1 MGSTLSVGIDCP
13 TSSGAVDGIAVT
25 VALQKLTKIED
36 LAHFTVNSA
45 RTGHSA
51 IASHALGIYG
61 NAGEA
66 ALRLKLRVDSE
77 RDMSSLSFNTPEDYF
92 PYVCALAH
100 EVKMSLEE
108 LTEGQGQVD
117 EKLSQCQDDIAEKL
131 SVIRS
136 AMSQVKDWC
145 NEHRTVT
152 STSETRTSGDSND
165 YTGPTRIFIKHFVDQ
180 GQGVKSIS
188 ETFVHIPDFNEVHD
202 LGARLLQENGLAV
215 YDFILDLDGTVLQN
229 SNTLPLLKALVQEMH
244 HISAQQPSA
253 TLFLKL
259 RGDNP
264 YSAPITAVKS
274 VPNALQC
281 EFSSPRA
288 ADFLDSGQEKFLICI
303 EGNIGSRKSDLIMK
317 LLEINGLGTPCE
329 VCGTATSL
337 SKGQESVLVIR
348 EPLSTLGDE
357 MQAFYDALKAA
368 EGLTD
373 QQRNRSSRFEEG
385 MFDHHFWVAT
395 ESRIRKRHVI
405 SERSMDAKIYV
416 FNELNYEQ
424 NRLLKE
430 ARDKMK
436 KTFEED
442 VRGKKGLEPHAI
454 IFFDI
459 EVGHAMERIRERGRK
474 SEKDITPNYLQAIE
488 DKYAKLYP
496 KGPEAKPHVIRLES
510 NQPMEDTLVAIQN
523 KLPPVLKASRTSAS
537 NEEIANFMRFFQDLR
552 SEPPAAAASSS

>member
-1 MGSTLSVGIDCP
+1 MGSTLSVDIDCP
-13 TSSGAVDGIAVT
+13 TSSGAVDGTLLAVT
-25 VALQKLTKIED
+25 VALQKLRKIED
-36 LAHFTVNSA
+36 LAHLAVNSA
-45 RTGHSA
+45 RPGHSV

-66 ALRLKLRVDSE
+66 ALQLKLRVDSD
-77 RDMSSLSFNTPEDYF
+77 RDMSSVSFNMPDGYF

-108 LTEGQGQVD
+108 STQGQGQVA
-117 EKLSQCQDDIAEKL
+117 EQLSLCQEGIAENL
-131 SVIRS
+131 SLIRS
-136 AMSQVKDWC
+136 AMSHVKDWC

-264 YSAPITAVKS
+264 YSAPITVVKS

-281 EFSSPRA
+281 KFSSPRT
-288 ADFLDSGQEKFLICI
+288 GQEKFLICI

-329 VCGTATSL
+329 VCGTATS
-337 SKGQESVLVIR
+337 SSTGQESVLVIR

-368 EGLTD
+368 DGLTD
-373 QQRNRSSRFEEG
+373 QQKKWSSRFEEG

-395 ESRIRKRHVI
+395 ESRIRKQHVI

-459 EVGHAMERIRERGRK
+459 EVGHAMERIRERGRE

-510 NQPMEDTLVAIQN
+510 NQPMEDTLNAIQN
-523 KLPPVLKASRTSAS
+523 KLPPVLQSRTAASA
-537 NEEIANFMRFFQDLR
+537 EEIANFMKFFQDLR
-552 SEPPAAAASSS
+552 SEPPAASS